1 MTFLNNISVKAKVGS
16 LTGLLVSAIVI
27 MAIFVLLQLTSINKS
42 FTEYSQVAV
51 NLGETTLKVNRDMN
65 YASRLTRS
73 IMLGDNYKK
82 NHDKLTK
89 RIATISQ
96 HFSDFNRYAKGIS
109 DHATRSKIE
118 SLTSKSKQSTMR
130 FLNESL
136 KLMNSLSATS
146 TTADRQAAWKT
157 YKANFSPLANS
168 SRTDFASLI
177 KLIEGIKNKI
187 YKNSTN
193 TVESSFTMTVILSVS
208 ATLFSMAFSFLITNS
223 IIFPLFKLKKSFEDI
238 EKSSDL
244 TLRSNIK
251 SKDELGALSQSF
263 DSLLEKFHRTLNDV
277 VIIVSSLHEASK
289 QLATSSETTNTHINK
304 QRLETDM
311 VATAM
316 NEMAMTA
323 EEVAKN
329 AANTASGVEVANIQ
343 TIQGQDIVKTT
354 VSSIDGLAGQINL
367 SAGSLNKLSSDS
379 QDIGRVLDVIK
390 GIAEQTN
397 LLALNAAIEAARAGD
412 KGRGFAVVA
421 DEVRSLASRTE
432 ESTQEIQSM
441 IEILQKGSSDAVTIM
456 NDSNQKADASVESA
470 TKAGVALEQITQ
482 AVSSINDM
490 AAQIATAAEEQTSV
504 NEEISRNISNISV
517 ISDKTSQEAEKTHE
531 SSKKLEE
538 LSGQLDL
545 LVSQFK
551 V

>member
-1 MTFLNNISVKAKVGS
+1 MTLLNNISVKAKVGS
-16 LTGLLVSAIVI
+16 LTGLLVAAIVI
-27 MAIFVLLQLTSINKS
+27 MAVFVLLQLTSIKKS

-65 YASRLTRS
+65 YVSRLTRS

-96 HFSDFNRYAKGIS
+96 HFSDFNRYAQGIS
-109 DHATRSKIE
+109 DSHKRSEID
-118 SLTSKSKQSTMR
+118 SLTSKSKESTMK

-136 KLMNSLSATS
+136 KLMNTLSANS
-146 TTADRQAAWKT
+146 TVSDRQAAWKT

-177 KLIEGIKNKI
+177 SVIEEIKGGI
-187 YKNSTN
+187 YENSTD
-193 TVESSFTMTVILSVS
+193 TVDSSFSMTVVFSS
-208 ATLFSMAFSFLITNS
+208 TATLFSLAFSFLITNS
-223 IIFPLFKLKKSFEDI
+223 IILPLFKLKKSFEEI
-238 EKSSDL
+238 EQSSDL
-244 TLRSNIK
+244 TLRSNIN

-263 DSLLEKFHRTLNDV
+263 DSLLKKFHQTLNDV
-277 VIIVSSLHEASK
+277 VTIVSSLHEASK
-289 QLATSSETTNTHINK
+289 QLATSSKVTNAHINK
-304 QRLETDM
+304 QRQETEL

-323 EEVAKN
+323 EEVSRH
-329 AANTASGVEVANIQ
+329 AANTASGVETTNVQAL
-343 TIQGQDIVKTT
+343 QGQEIVRTT
-354 VSSIDGLAGQINL
+354 VSSIDGLARQIDV
-367 SAGSLNKLSSDS
+367 SAASLNKLSNDS

-441 IEILQKGSSDAVTIM
+441 IEILQKGSSEAVSVM
-456 NDSNQKADASVESA
+456 NDSNQKAESSVASA
-470 TKAGVALEQITQ
+470 TSAGAALDQITQ
-482 AVSSINDM
+482 AVASINDM
-490 AAQIATAAEEQTSV
+490 AAQIATAAEQQTSV
-504 NEEISRNISNISV
+504 NEEINRNISNISV
-517 ISDKTSQEAEKTHE
+517 ISDKTSQEAEKTHQ
-531 SSKKLEE
+531 SSKQLEE
-538 LSGQLDL
+538 LSGKLDL

>member
-16 LTGLLVSAIVI
+16 LTGILVAAIAI
-27 MAIFVLLQLTSINKS
+27 MAAFVLFQLSSIKNS

-65 YASRLTRS
+65 YVSRLTRS

-82 NHDKLTK
+82 NHGKLTK
-89 RIATISQ
+89 RISTISQ
-96 HFSDFNRYAKGIS
+96 HFTDFSRYAADITDNQKR
-109 DHATRSKIE
+109 TEIE
-118 SLTSKSKQSTMR
+118 SLISKSKDSTMR

-136 KLMNSLSATS
+136 KLMNTLSADS
-146 TTADRQAAWKT
+146 SAADRQEAWKE

-177 KLIEGIKNKI
+177 KVIEEIKSGIYQN
-187 YKNSTN
+187 YTG
-193 TVESSFTMTVILSVS
+193 TVDSSFSMTAIFAAGAACLS
-208 ATLFSMAFSFLITNS
+208 LAFSFMITNS
-223 IIFPLFKLKKSFEDI
+223 IILPLFRLKESFEAI
-238 EKSSDL
+238 EESSNL
-244 TLRSNIK
+244 TLRSNIG
-251 SKDELGALSQSF
+251 SRDELGTLSQSF
-263 DSLLEKFHRTLNDV
+263 DSLLEKFHRTLTEV
-277 VIIVSSLHEASK
+277 VGVVSSLHEASR
-289 QLATSSETTNTHINK
+289 QLANSSEVTTAHINT
-304 QRLETDM
+304 QRQETEL

-323 EEVAKN
+323 EEVSRH
-329 AANTASGVEVANIQ
+329 AANTASGVETANVQ
-343 TIQGQDIVKTT
+343 ALQGQSIVKTT
-354 VSSIDGLAGQINL
+354 VDSIDGLARQIGV
-367 SAGSLNKLSSDS
+367 SAVSLNKLSSDS
-379 QDIGRVLDVIK
+379 QDIGRVLDVIR

-441 IEILQKGSSDAVTIM
+441 IEVLQKGSSEAVSVM
-456 NDSNQKADASVESA
+456 NDSNQKAESSVESA
-470 TKAGVALEQITQ
+470 TQAGTALDQITQ
-482 AVSSINDM
+482 AVASINDM

-504 NEEISRNISNISV
+504 NEEISRNISNISD
-517 ISDKTSQEAEKTHE
+517 ISNKTSEEAEKTHQ
-531 SSKKLEE
+531 SSKQLEA
-538 LSGQLDL
+538 LSGKLDQ